1 MKDRKALEII
11 LYLIKSEED
20 IYDKQ
25 IEISVI
31 LKILNYCMNFKL
43 IYNKYH

>member
-11 LYLIKSEED
+11 LSAIKEDEED
-20 IYDKQ
+20 IYEKQ

-31 LKILNYCMNFKL
+31 LKILNYCMNF
-43 IYNKYH
+43 